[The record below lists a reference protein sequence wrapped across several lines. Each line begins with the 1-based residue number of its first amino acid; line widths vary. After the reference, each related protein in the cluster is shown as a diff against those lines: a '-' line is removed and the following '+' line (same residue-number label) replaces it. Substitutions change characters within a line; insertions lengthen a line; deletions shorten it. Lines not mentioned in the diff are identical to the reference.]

1 MQGTIIRYD
10 EITQSGFISG
20 FDKNRYSF
28 SLSEWKKKER
38 PRVGTVVEFVK
49 RDREAVDIVVL
60 SVRLNEIK

>member
-20 FDKNRYSF
+20 FDKNRYGF

-38 PRVGTVVEFVK
+38 PRVGTVVEFSK
-49 RDREAVDIVVL
+49 KGREAVDIVVL
-60 SVRLNEIK
+60 SVHLNATK